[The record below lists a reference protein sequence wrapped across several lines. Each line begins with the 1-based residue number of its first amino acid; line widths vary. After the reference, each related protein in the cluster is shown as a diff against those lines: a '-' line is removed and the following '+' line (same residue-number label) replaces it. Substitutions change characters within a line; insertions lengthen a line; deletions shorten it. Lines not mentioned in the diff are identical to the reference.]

1 VKEKRPRGFVWVR
14 DFDNRRCV
22 HCPRN
27 AGVLESTIGVIPYG
41 NDVESPLANAIR
53 FTKSGVTHATQLFG
67 MLFQGHAMHLE
78 AVGDR
83 SFFALNLLVV

>member
-22 HCPRN
+22 HCPRPRN
-27 AGVLESTIGVIPYG
+27 AGVLKSAIGVIPYG

-53 FTKSGVTHATQLFG
+53 FTKSGVTRATQLFG
-67 MLFQGHAMHLE
+67 MLFQ
-78 AVGDR
+78 
-83 SFFALNLLVV
+83 